1 MGPIRKQGMEEL
13 GVLTLEKRDSGAEAG
28 AAVTLA
34 VSKGKRRDDKALRPN
49 SDCQNCPTMKRSAF
63 RGSEQPIA
71 GGMQEE

>member
-34 VSKGKRRDDKALRPN
+34 GSRGKRGDDKALRTHSVTVRTVP
-49 SDCQNCPTMKRSAF
+49 Q
-63 RGSEQPIA
+63 
-71 GGMQEE
+71 